1 MSLCVLSRTFKHTI
15 VTNKL
20 PVNTFGVFF
29 VTIGQRLRE
38 ERERLGYTQP
48 AFADLAGTTK
58 KSQIDYEKDL
68 TQPKAGY
75 LAAIATAGADI
86 GYIVTGTPTKRE
98 PNPHLGEGPDG
109 FSLVPV
115 HEEVMISAGHGSV
128 LCAPNQPSG
137 FMAFRNDWIRSRGFS
152 VKDLKVFITRG
163 DSMSPTIEDK
173 EPILTNTAE
182 KDPQDGHIY
191 VIRSGEMTWVKR
203 IQRQIDGSL
212 LLISDNKLYPPMS
225 IKLDESTDVDV
236 IGKVVNSSKNFY

>member
-1 MSLCVLSRTFKHTI
+1 M
-15 VTNKL
+15 
-20 PVNTFGVFF
+20 
-29 VTIGQRLRE
+29 TIGQRLRE

-48 AFADLAGTTK
+48 AFAELASTTK

-75 LAAIATAGADI
+75 LASIAEAGADI
-86 GYIVTGTPTKRE
+86 NYIVTGNKTETPKR
-98 PNPHLGEGPDG
+98 NLLEGIDG

-115 HEEVMISAGHGSV
+115 HEDVLISAGDGAV
-128 LCAPNQPSG
+128 LCAENQPTN
-137 FMAFRNDWIRSRGFS
+137 FMAFRNDWIRTRGFF

-163 DSMSPTIEDK
+163 DSMEPTIADK

-212 LLISDNKLYPPMS
+212 LLISDNKIYPPMA
-225 IKLDESTDVDV
+225 IRLDESTDVEV

>member
-1 MSLCVLSRTFKHTI
+1 
-15 VTNKL
+15 
-20 PVNTFGVFF
+20 

-48 AFADLAGTTK
+48 AFAELAGTTK

-75 LAAIATAGADI
+75 LAAIATVGADI
-86 GYIVTGTPTKRE
+86 NYIVTGVAVPKAQKS
-98 PNPHLGEGPDG
+98 NLDDGVDG

-115 HEEVMISAGHGSV
+115 HDEVVISAGHGSV
-128 LCAPNQPSG
+128 LCASNQPSN
-137 FMAFRNDWIRSRGFS
+137 FMAFRNDWIRSRGFF

-173 EPILTNTAE
+173 EPILVNTGE

-212 LLISDNKLYPPMS
+212 LLISDNKLYPSML
-225 IKLDESTDVDV
+225 IKLDESTDIEV

>member
-1 MSLCVLSRTFKHTI
+1 M
-15 VTNKL
+15 
-20 PVNTFGVFF
+20 
-29 VTIGQRLRE
+29 TIGQRLRE

-48 AFADLAGTTK
+48 AFAELASTTK

-75 LAAIATAGADI
+75 LASIASVGADI
-86 GYIVTGTPTKRE
+86 SYIVTGIAMQRKQKSNHADE
-98 PNPHLGEGPDG
+98 CEG

-115 HEEVMISAGHGSV
+115 HEEVVISAGDGAV
-128 LCAPNQPSG
+128 LCADNQPSN

-163 DSMSPTIEDK
+163 DSMEPTIADK

-191 VIRSGEMTWVKR
+191 VIRSGDIIWVKR

-212 LLISDNKLYPPMS
+212 LLISDNKIYPPMA
-225 IKLDESTDVDV
+225 IKLDESTDVEV

>member
-1 MSLCVLSRTFKHTI
+1 M
-15 VTNKL
+15 
-20 PVNTFGVFF
+20 
-29 VTIGQRLRE
+29 TIGQRLRE

-48 AFADLAGTTK
+48 AFAELAGTTK

-75 LAAIATAGADI
+75 LASISSAGADI
-86 GYIVTGTPTKRE
+86 HYIITGYKIKKE
-98 PNPHLGEGPDG
+98 QNSNLPDGVEG

-115 HEEVMISAGHGSV
+115 HDEVLISAGHGAV
-128 LCAPNQPSG
+128 LCASNQPSN

-163 DSMSPTIEDK
+163 DSMEPTIADK

-225 IKLDESTDVDV
+225 IKLDESTDVDI